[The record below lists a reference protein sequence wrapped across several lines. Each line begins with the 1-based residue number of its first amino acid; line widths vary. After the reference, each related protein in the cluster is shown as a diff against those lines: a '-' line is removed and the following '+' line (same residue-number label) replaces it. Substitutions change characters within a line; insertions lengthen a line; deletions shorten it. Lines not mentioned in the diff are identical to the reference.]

1 MTFND
6 KIVYSCEPNA
16 QPRARGCALRAQ
28 CFRLANLPHAIF
40 PRNSVSKSTSNL
52 ATPASL
58 NAAKSKDAAS
68 GADSFSHPALQR
80 TAALDASPGFIVRTE
95 GLAFSIPFVRY
106 LGSVLDG
113 MTLTANFGLFEL
125 KIVRTQQPPDEA
137 DPDDRKGTALL
148 DALLVAFTEQNLT
161 RLSALPDQLEIRVE
175 TKDAD

>member
-1 MTFND
+1 
-6 KIVYSCEPNA
+6 
-16 QPRARGCALRAQ
+16 
-28 CFRLANLPHAIF
+28 
-40 PRNSVSKSTSNL
+40 
-52 ATPASL
+52 
-58 NAAKSKDAAS
+58 
-68 GADSFSHPALQR
+68 
-80 TAALDASPGFIVRTE
+80 
-95 GLAFSIPFVRY
+95 
-106 LGSVLDG
+106 